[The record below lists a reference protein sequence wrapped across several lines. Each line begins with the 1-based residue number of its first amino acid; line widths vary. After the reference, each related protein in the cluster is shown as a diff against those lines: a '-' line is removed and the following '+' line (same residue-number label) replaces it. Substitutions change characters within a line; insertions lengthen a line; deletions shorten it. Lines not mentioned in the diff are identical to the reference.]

1 MSLQPTNVLLKGFDS
16 RSVFAFDDFFLSE
29 CDAEFRTCE
38 RLEEASIVIVDVDV
52 CSSNREIERIQ
63 NRQPEA
69 GILALSLL
77 QGEQA
82 ERHNSLLQYLRKPL
96 NLASFQS
103 KLCNMK
109 KIILNQRIEKQR
121 AILKEL
127 DASSI
132 QPSRMKN
139 VENKNLEPQK
149 TDIQVAVNNPGT
161 RERKANYR
169 PNPNV
174 DVEAAKF
181 VGKNSDV
188 DVNNPQALMRVIYSP
203 SNRFQGALDKALKRA
218 KKYQKPIEMVCLN
231 TGVIIDLEKNAV
243 FTAVGDSVLKPL
255 CLMNVERA
263 DSIRKIKKNYTG
275 ERILTLA
282 RKPREALI
290 KWSLD
295 AFVWKIALWSS
306 RGCIPKETDLSKPVY
321 LSEWPNFTKLV
332 CFPHA
337 MRIASLL
344 IEKPTRLQDVSEQL
358 RIPQRYVF
366 GFFSAAKA
374 LEISDVSERKADQLF
389 EPKYRNSSSEK
400 RHFLSEFVNYLGAT
414 PHQEQKKRA

>member
-16 RSVFAFDDFFLSE
+16 RSVFAFDDFFLCE
-29 CDAEFRTCE
+29 CDADFRTCE
-38 RLEEASIVIVDVDV
+38 RLEDASIVIVDVDV
-52 CSSNREIERIQ
+52 CSSHKEIQRIQ
-63 NRQPEA
+63 NTRPEV

-77 QGEQA
+77 QDNHR
-82 ERHNSLLQYLRKPL
+82 ERHNSLLQYLKKPL
-96 NLASFQS
+96 NLESFQS
-103 KLCNMK
+103 TLCSMK
-109 KIILNQRIEKQR
+109 KVILNQRIEKQR
-121 AILKEL
+121 ALLK
-127 DASSI
+127 DI
-132 QPSRMKN
+132 D
-139 VENKNLEPQK
+139 K
-149 TDIQVAVNNPGT
+149 TQVQGSGITVAVSNST
-161 RERKANYR
+161 SKERKTTYR
-169 PNPNV
+169 SNPNI

-188 DVNNPQALMRVIYSP
+188 DVNNPQALLRVIYAP
-203 SNRFQGALDKALKRA
+203 KNRFQGALDKAVKRA
-218 KKYQKPIEMVCLN
+218 RKYHKPVEMVCLN
-231 TGVIIDLEKNAV
+231 TGVIIDLEKNAA

-275 ERILTLA
+275 ERILALA
-282 RKPREALI
+282 RKPGEGLI
-290 KWSLD
+290 KWSLE

-306 RGCIPKETDLSKPVY
+306 RGCIPKETDLGRPVY

-344 IEKPTRLQDVSEQL
+344 IEKPTRLQDVAEQL

-374 LEISDVSERKADQLF
+374 LEISDVSERRADHLF
-389 EPKYRNSSSEK
+389 EPKYRNSSSDK
-400 RHFLSEFVNYLGAT
+400 RHFLSEFINYLGAKT
-414 PHQEQKKRA
+414 HQEEKKRA

>member
-38 RLEEASIVIVDVDV
+38 RLEDASIVIVDVDV
-52 CSSNREIERIQ
+52 CSSQREIERIQ
-63 NRQPEA
+63 SKLPEA

-77 QGEQA
+77 QASQA
-82 ERHNSLLQYLRKPL
+82 EHHNSLLQYLKKPL

-103 KLCNMK
+103 TLCKMK
-109 KIILNQRIEKQR
+109 KIILNQRIEKQK
-121 AILKEL
+121 AILKDL
-127 DASSI
+127 DVASTQTSGTKAL
-132 QPSRMKN
+132 MKN
-139 VENKNLEPQK
+139 NPVQPKAS
-149 TDIQVAVNNPGT
+149 IQVAVSNSMAK
-161 RERKANYR
+161 ERQTAYR

-203 SNRFQGALDKALKRA
+203 NNRFQGALDKALKRA
-218 KKYQKPIEMVCLN
+218 RKYQKPVEMVCLN
-231 TGVIIDLEKNAV
+231 TGVIVDLEKNAI

-282 RKPREALI
+282 RKPGESLI
-290 KWSLD
+290 QWSLE

-344 IEKPTRLQDVSEQL
+344 IEKPTRLQDVAEQL

-374 LEISDVSERKADQLF
+374 LEISDVSERRADQLF
-389 EPKYRNSSSEK
+389 EPKYRNSLSEK
-400 RHFLSEFVNYLGAT
+400 RHFLSEFINYLGAAS
-414 PHQEQKKRA
+414 HQENKKRA